1 LTATQLPATLTPI
14 LTATRSEASQAEMV
28 CPTAETVCIVTGH
41 FFFRRPIAASA
52 NSFIDQTYRYG
63 TTEEGKRE
71 PHHGIDFPN
80 TQGTPV
86 LAAGDGQV
94 VVAGN
99 DKLALYGWVTSF
111 YGNLVV
117 IEHSLPGFTQPV
129 YTLYGHLYKVDVKVG
144 QQVRAGEQIGEVGST
159 GIAIGSHLH
168 LEVRIGADTYK
179 STRNP
184 ELWVRPPPGMGV
196 LAGRVLD
203 AQGNPVKSTINIQ
216 RMQGDVILTDPIYQ
230 IETYARESLN
240 DDDVL
245 HENFAIGELAAGKY
259 RLTMIFNGKMI
270 DQRVQIEPGKLT
282 LVLFSDQ

>member
-1 LTATQLPATLTPI
+1 LTATSSA
-14 LTATRSEASQAEMV
+14 AFQAEMV
-28 CPTAETVCIVTGH
+28 CPNAETVCLVTGH
-41 FFFRRPIAASA
+41 FFFQRPIAASA
-52 NSFIDQTYRYG
+52 NIFIDQTYRYG
-63 TTEEGKRE
+63 ATEDDKRE

-80 TQGTPV
+80 KQGTPV

-99 DKLALYGWVTSF
+99 DKLTLYGWVTSF

-129 YTLYGHLYKVDVKVG
+129 YTLYGHLYKVDVAVG
-144 QQVRAGEQIGEVGST
+144 QQVRAGEQVGEVGAT

-184 ELWVRPPPGMGV
+184 ELWVQPPPGMGV

-203 AQGNPVKSTINIQ
+203 AQGNPVKGTINIQ
-216 RMQGDVILTDPIYQ
+216 RMQGDVILKDPIYQ

-240 DDDVL
+240 GDDVL
-245 HENFAIGELAAGKY
+245 HENFAIGELAAGEY
-259 RLTMIFNGKMI
+259 RLTLIYYGKVI
-270 DQRVQIEPGKLT
+270 EQRVQIEPGKLT